1 MDGKEA
7 YISTLAFRVRVIRFM
22 DNAELNNVQKEQ
34 LVEEYLGNEYSI
46 LRRKV
51 EEMIKKDMEE
61 EALDGDA
68 IEIDITGMLE

>member
-22 DNAELNNVQKEQ
+22 DNAVLNNVQKEQ
-34 LVEEYLGNEYSI
+34 LVDEYLGNEYSI
-46 LRRKV
+46 LRREV

-68 IEIDITGMLE
+68 IEFDITGMLE

>member
-22 DNAELNNVQKEQ
+22 DNTGLNNFQKEQ

-46 LRRKV
+46 LRREV

-61 EALDGDA
+61 EALDSDA